1 MVTRVKNYQK
11 LSRSKKGFLIGKYTL
26 WLGKD
31 HLLYIFSR
39 FGAEDYKRFY
49 FNDIQAIITRKTLAG
64 KLQNIILGCFIL
76 MFLVP
81 VFFFDGGWSIFF
93 GAVSGMMSL
102 FLVFNLYKG
111 PTCDTK
117 LLTAVQTEKL
127 YSLNRLKTAC
137 RVMDRLQ
144 PYIQL
149 AQGTLKPEDLN
160 KIPLRPVDRSAPK
173 GSGAKSG
180 PPEAAAGFEKGRVHM
195 ILFGLLI
202 FDGLLAAMEFFIT
215 HVVPTVLSSVAGLCV
230 GICVIIA
237 LVKQYN
243 GNLSGS
249 LRAITWTCLGLVC
262 VNFAVGYVV
271 GIVFAMKNPSIAYN
285 QWEVIK
291 SISNLSPWESPLKMS
306 HNIMVICGALFLGG
320 PGLILLRRENKQVK
334 NPAAIRSAMFK
345 RAIISRTPETG

>member
-215 HVVPTVLSSVAGLCV
+215 HVVPTVLSSVA
-230 GICVIIA
+230 
-237 LVKQYN
+237 
-243 GNLSGS
+243 
-249 LRAITWTCLGLVC
+249 
-262 VNFAVGYVV
+262 VGYVV
-271 GIVFAMKNPSIAYN
+271 GIVFAIKNPSIAYN